1 MKPVRDLL
9 RHSSVYAVGQIL
21 TRLASVLLLPL
32 YTHCLTPADYGVT
45 AILDLTT
52 AVLALMIGGGMV
64 TAVTRFH
71 FDDESEKH
79 CDRVWWTGLCFV
91 AALSFVV
98 LTPLWLGRRI
108 LSDVTLGA
116 DQADGAWFYTLTLAT
131 IWAFVIGH
139 VCDAY
144 LRVRKW
150 SGIFVAISMGRLAL
164 NIALNVWLLVYAKM
178 GVQGLLLG
186 NLIATV
192 LHTLALLVI
201 FVRTRGPVCFDYSM
215 AGQLIRFSVPLI
227 ATSALS
233 MLMHE
238 ADRYIL
244 QMYVSMDEV
253 GVYSLAHKIG
263 FAINTL
269 CLMPFI
275 SIWHVAIYDIERM
288 PDATRVFR
296 QVFRWFV
303 SGLGILLLG
312 ASLIVHPIL
321 PLLTPDSYG
330 NAADLVALILLGFF
344 FFSLQFQ
351 FEVPALLTKQ
361 SGLLVPGNVLGVIVN
376 IGGNVALIPI
386 LGVWGAGWVGV
397 FTYAACSFTILLLS
411 RNAMKIAY
419 PWTSSICVVAGLCA
433 TYLLTWNFV
442 FPKIAQIAQIATTI
456 GLCVVWAL
464 ALFGADAIRLW
475 SSRRAEINSETVPVT
490 TTIPD
495 RTEVCLNL

>member
-1 MKPVRDLL
+1 
-9 RHSSVYAVGQIL
+9 
-21 TRLASVLLLPL
+21 
-32 YTHCLTPADYGVT
+32 
-45 AILDLTT
+45 
-52 AVLALMIGGGMV
+52 
-64 TAVTRFH
+64 
-71 FDDESEKH
+71 
-79 CDRVWWTGLCFV
+79 
-91 AALSFVV
+91 
-98 LTPLWLGRRI
+98 
-108 LSDVTLGA
+108 
-116 DQADGAWFYTLTLAT
+116 
-131 IWAFVIGH
+131 
-139 VCDAY
+139 
-144 LRVRKW
+144 
-150 SGIFVAISMGRLAL
+150 
-164 NIALNVWLLVYAKM
+164 
-178 GVQGLLLG
+178 
-186 NLIATV
+186 
-192 LHTLALLVI
+192 
-201 FVRTRGPVCFDYSM
+201 
-215 AGQLIRFSVPLI
+215 
-227 ATSALS
+227 
-233 MLMHE
+233 
-238 ADRYIL
+238 
-244 QMYVSMDEV
+244 
-253 GVYSLAHKIG
+253 
-263 FAINTL
+263 
-269 CLMPFI
+269 MPFI